1 MEYPVNNL
9 LNEILNVGI
18 NERIKELQQ
27 CFIDNFKRK
36 VMSLIEASRDDKA
49 IIKSIVEY
57 LDKLEFEIFSR
68 NRY

>member
-57 LDKLEFEIFSR
+57 LDKLEFDIFSR